1 VPENELLIG
10 FFVATA
16 IFSYIPGPAM
26 LYATA
31 QTIARGRRAGLMAAI
46 GIHVGGYAHV
56 FAAAFGL
63 AILFEAVPTLY
74 LTVKLIGALY
84 LVWLGLRIVLSRK
97 NDANPPLQ
105 FESKSARRAFWES
118 VAVEVLNPKTAIFF
132 LAFLPQF
139 ADAGASWPLSIQLLV
154 LGIIV
159 NFMFSS
165 ADLLC
170 VMLAGTIE
178 RRLKESE
185 RASRLA
191 QRLGGGVM
199 IGLGVNLAFSRS

>member
-1 VPENELLIG
+1 
-10 FFVATA
+10 
-16 IFSYIPGPAM
+16 M